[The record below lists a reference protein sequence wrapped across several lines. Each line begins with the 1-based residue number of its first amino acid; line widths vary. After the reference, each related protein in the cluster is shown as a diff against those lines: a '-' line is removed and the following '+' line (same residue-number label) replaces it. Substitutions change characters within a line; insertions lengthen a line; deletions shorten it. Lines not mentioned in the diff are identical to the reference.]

1 MSKKKTELHTFK
13 KPQERQDRLLS
24 FVGGLVF
31 FTAVMAV
38 VVYKDEGVRQELGA
52 QAKSLLKT
60 SKDAVQQLRF
70 VVGKMGKLIRGTA
83 MDRTESPIEGG
94 AENPAQYDSDWAAYQ
109 SQNPEH
115 VKNHL
120 SG

>member
-1 MSKKKTELHTFK
+1 MGKEKTKTQALKKSREH
-13 KPQERQDRLLS
+13 QDKLLS

-31 FTAVMAV
+31 FTVVMAV
-38 VVYKDEGVRQELGA
+38 VVYKDEDVRQELGT

-60 SKDAVQQLRF
+60 SKEALQQVRF
-70 VVGKMGKLIRGTA
+70 VAGKIGKAVRGA
-83 MDRTESPIEGG
+83 AKDNKAAVEGG
-94 AENPAQYDSDWAAYQ
+94 EEKPGQYDNVWAAYQ
-109 SQNPEH
+109 AQNPNR